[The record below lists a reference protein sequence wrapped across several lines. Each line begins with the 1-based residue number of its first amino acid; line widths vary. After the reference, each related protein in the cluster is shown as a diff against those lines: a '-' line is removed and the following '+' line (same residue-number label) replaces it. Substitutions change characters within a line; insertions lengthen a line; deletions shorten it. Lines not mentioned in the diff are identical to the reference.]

1 MADWCSNQGKATNAL
16 FLFTA
21 AMAGR
26 AILTG
31 CPYSATA
38 AGLGLGATLGAA
50 QQVPD
55 DTVGFAGMM
64 KLFKVGK
71 KLTKSAEKGAKKA
84 VTKAAERKA
93 AKKAGES
100 TPTEAE

>member
-1 MADWCSNQGKATNAL
+1 MTNESLTIASL
-16 FLFTA
+16 ALFTA